1 MVMGSNLLWA
11 DAERPV
17 GPGGLS
23 GWAKEPKS
31 TTDYSKGE
39 RNLEQAEMFDN
50 SPIHIANSL

>member
-17 GPGGLS
+17 GPGGPVRL
-23 GWAKEPKS
+23 GHGAKEH
-31 TTDYSKGE
+31 DRLFEGE

-50 SPIHIANSL
+50 SPYSHS